1 MRSTIA
7 KEPTPFFC
15 IKSRAWYAIESAVIT
30 HGDNGKQFAKMVEWG
45 MTPID
50 AIRCATLNAADLMG
64 WSGKVGALEPG
75 YFADVIAVQDK
86 NPLTDVSVLQSVAF
100 VMKGGVVV
108 KDTLHPQ
115 H

>member
-1 MRSTIA
+1 MT
-7 KEPTPFFC
+7 
-15 IKSRAWYAIESAVIT
+15 
-30 HGDNGKQFAKMVEWG
+30 EWG

-86 NPLTDVSVLQSVAF
+86 NPLTDVSALQSVAF

-108 KDTLHPQ
+108 KDGLHAQ